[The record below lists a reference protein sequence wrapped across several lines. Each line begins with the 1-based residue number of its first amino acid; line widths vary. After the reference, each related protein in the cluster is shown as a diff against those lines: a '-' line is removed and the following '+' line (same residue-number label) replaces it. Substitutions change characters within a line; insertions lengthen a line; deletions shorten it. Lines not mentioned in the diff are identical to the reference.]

1 MEPDHTAPL
10 TRLTWPSVPQTS
22 KASRRFPLPLRIPT
36 MHRTLLA
43 AKIHSCTV
51 TDANLQYM
59 GSISIDEFLL
69 AATGIVPY
77 EQVHVVNVNNG
88 ERFITYAIAATPG
101 SGSIELN
108 GAAARLGVK
117 GDKLIVM
124 TYAQFSD
131 IEAKNH
137 QPRVAMVDDL
147 NQITEVKSDI
157 PTGWG

>member
-1 MEPDHTAPL
+1 
-10 TRLTWPSVPQTS
+10 
-22 KASRRFPLPLRIPT
+22 

-43 AKIHSCTV
+43 AKIHSCTI

-59 GSISIDEFLL
+59 GSISIDELL
-69 AATGIVPY
+69 LKAVGIVPY

-88 ERFITYAIAATPG
+88 ERFITYAIAAKAG

-108 GAAARLGVK
+108 GAAARLGAK

-131 IEAKNH
+131 VEVQNH
-137 QPRVAMVDDL
+137 HPQVVIVDDR
-147 NQITEVKSDI
+147 NQIADLKSYI
-157 PTGWG
+157 PTGLGR